1 MLVTAASFS
10 DFVLAVH
17 ILAAV
22 IAFGVVFAY
31 PLLFAAAGRLDPN
44 VTPWLLRARQRVGR
58 FLVNPALLV
67 LVVAG
72 IYLAADLH
80 QWKYFYVQWGIAAA
94 LVIGGVEGA
103 LIIPRAGRLA
113 AVAERDLAATGVP
126 AGGRRVSA
134 QWSPEYLS
142 GQRLLRIGGVLI
154 ELIVV
159 ITVFLMATHAGR

>member
-1 MLVTAASFS
+1 MLVTAAAFS

-22 IAFGVVFAY
+22 IGFGIVFAY
-31 PLLFAAAGRLDPN
+31 PILFAAAGRLDPN
-44 VTPWLLRARQRVGR
+44 VTPWLLRTRQRVGR

-67 LVVAG
+67 LVLAG
-72 IYLAADLH
+72 VYMASDLH
-80 QWKYFYVQWGIAAA
+80 QWKYFYVQWGVAAA
-94 LVIGGVEGA
+94 LVIGAIEGS
-103 LIIPRAGRLA
+103 LIIPRSGRLA
-113 AVAERDLAATGVP
+113 TVAERDLAATGVP
-126 AGGRRVSA
+126 AGGQRVSA

-142 GQRLLRIGGVLI
+142 GQRRLTIGGALI